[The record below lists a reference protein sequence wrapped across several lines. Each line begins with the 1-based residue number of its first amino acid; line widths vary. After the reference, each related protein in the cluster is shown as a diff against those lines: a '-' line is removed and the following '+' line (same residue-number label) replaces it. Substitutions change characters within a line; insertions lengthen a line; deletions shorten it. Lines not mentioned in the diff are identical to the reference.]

1 MSYRREKTEVD
12 ESKITLQDLMIAIRI
27 IEIFTDRI
35 ERARSSLTKLARLTG
50 YRGEGDLYTMLL
62 KEALRSS
69 GMGGEYQ
76 QEPEKM
82 SEEELQRIREL
93 IKKGSDKEESK

>member
-1 MSYRREKTEVD
+1 MSYRRERIEID

-27 IEIFTDRI
+27 IEVFTDRI
-35 ERARSSLTKLARLTG
+35 ERARASIMKLTRLTG
-50 YRGEGDLYTMLL
+50 YRGEGDLYTTLL
-62 KEALRSS
+62 KEALRSA

-93 IKKGSDKEESK
+93 IKKESDKEGSK